1 MLLISLRFAIAI
13 SFILISF
20 RATASP
26 TNFANFIPL
35 ATSVPGGS
43 LPEAAP
49 LQFSSRLFTQ
59 KTISAN
65 DSGLLNGG
73 VRLGDNWDMIT
84 LNETGASAGRYLFSP
99 YETDDAGVLRLDLQT
114 GRAVSIVARGIQG
127 FVWGDASRWTP
138 WGTYLTAE
146 ESWSAGKNKGRLFEI
161 TNPLAEPSAIKFI
174 QRNIIP
180 RVAHEGLAF
189 DKAGNLYF
197 VDEFNGGSIYRYV
210 SKTPNSPSFFNAGQ
224 SFVLKVGVGNNSG
237 ATGAATWVPITDVNG
252 APLPGIATVTVNSV
266 ASIDG
271 RAASDQVGG
280 TGFDRPE
287 DLEIQTRPNGLQFL
301 YFAATGTH
309 NVYSIS
315 INDAVHATVR
325 VAADRS
331 SINQATGVA
340 VGAQFSHP
348 DNLAIDAAGNIYIVE
363 DQPGGSAD
371 IWFMYDR
378 NGDGVAEAL
387 GRWAS
392 LSTLG
397 AEPTGLYF
405 DPFNPNVAYMNVQH
419 ADSDV
424 DRTMLISATTPR
436 VAASSLLLAGLGTL
450 GVVVF
455 RRRTV

>member
-1 MLLISLRFAIAI
+1 MLSIVFRFAIAG
-13 SFILISF
+13 SFIFVIF
-20 RATASP
+20 PAAASP

-35 ATSVPGGS
+35 ARSVPGGS
-43 LPEAAP
+43 LPESAP
-49 LQFSSRLFTQ
+49 LQLSSHLFNQ

-65 DSGLLNGG
+65 DKGMLNGG
-73 VRLGDNWDMIT
+73 ARLGDNWDMIT
-84 LNETGASAGRYLFSP
+84 LNETGPSAGRYLFNP
-99 YETDDAGVLRLDLQT
+99 YETDVAGVLRLDLQT
-114 GRAVSIVARGIQG
+114 GRAVSIVANGAQG

-174 QRNIIP
+174 QRNVIP

-197 VDEFNGGSIYRYV
+197 VDEFNGGSIYKYV
-210 SKTPNSPSFFNAGQ
+210 SKTPNSPTFFNAGQ

-237 ATGAATWVPITDVNG
+237 ATGAATWEPITDING
-252 APLPGIATVTVNSV
+252 APLPGIATVTANSV
-266 ASIDG
+266 TSIDG
-271 RAASDQVGG
+271 RAAADQVGG

-301 YFAATGTH
+301 YVAATGTH
-309 NVYSIS
+309 NVYSIR
-315 INDAVHATVR
+315 INDSRNAEVR
-325 VAADRS
+325 VAADRTT
-331 SINQATGVA
+331 INQASGVA

-348 DNLAIDAAGNIYIVE
+348 DNLAIDSAGNIYVVE
-363 DQPGGSAD
+363 DQPAGSAD

-378 NGDGVAEAL
+378 NGDGVADAL

-392 LSTLG
+392 LSTVG

-424 DRTMLISATTPR
+424 DRTILISATTPR
-436 VAASSLLLAGLGTL
+436 IAASSFLLTALGTL
-450 GVVVF
+450 GVVAL
-455 RRRTV
+455 RRRGA

>member
-1 MLLISLRFAIAI
+1 MLFIALRIAASSLVVIIFPAA
-13 SFILISF
+13 
-20 RATASP
+20 ASP
-26 TNFANFIPL
+26 TNFANFTPL

-49 LQFSSRLFTQ
+49 LQISSRLFTQ

-65 DSGLLNGG
+65 DHGALNGG

-84 LNETGASAGRYLFSP
+84 LNETGPSAGRYLFSP

-114 GRAVSIVARGIQG
+114 GRGVSIVANGTQG

-197 VDEFNGGSIYRYV
+197 VDEFSGGSIYKYV
-210 SKTPNSPSFFNAGQ
+210 SKTPNSPTFFNAGQ
-224 SFVLKVGVGNNSG
+224 SFVLKVGVGNHSG

-252 APLPGIATVTVNSV
+252 VALPGIATVTVNSV
-266 ASIDG
+266 TSIDG
-271 RAASDQVGG
+271 RAAADQVGG

-309 NVYSIS
+309 NVYSIR
-315 INDAVHATVR
+315 INDSTNTEVR
-325 VAADRS
+325 VAVDRTT
-331 SINQATGVA
+331 INQASGVA
-340 VGAQFSHP
+340 VGTQFSHP
-348 DNLAIDAAGNIYIVE
+348 DNLAIDSAGNIYIVE
-363 DQPGGSAD
+363 DQPAGSAD
-371 IWFMYDR
+371 IWFMYDG
-378 NGDGVAEAL
+378 NGDGVAEAV

-405 DPFNPNVAYMNVQH
+405 DPFNPNIAYMNVQH

-424 DRTMLISATTPR
+424 DRTIMISATPLR
-436 VAASSLLLAGLGTL
+436 VAASSLLLAGLGMR

-455 RRRTV
+455 RRRPV